1 MQFFFIRFLIFASLI
16 SLTAV
21 WAHGLEGVK
30 TNPDGV
36 IFNVLF
42 YSISGSIAY
51 FIVLFLASFL
61 ATIITSKNNFPLN
74 FHTVMLADTVFSHAF
89 ILSSSW
95 LFLMQ
100 SASSVSVGG
109 SQGEQVVNG
118 LYTVVGW
125 KNASYNAWG
134 AICFAIV
141 LHFAFFIHNYI
152 STRNQSTAE

>member
-1 MQFFFIRFLIFASLI
+1 MQFFFIRFLIFAFLI

-61 ATIITSKNNFPLN
+61 ATIIT
-74 FHTVMLADTVFSHAF
+74 
-89 ILSSSW
+89 
-95 LFLMQ
+95 
-100 SASSVSVGG
+100 
-109 SQGEQVVNG
+109 
-118 LYTVVGW
+118 
-125 KNASYNAWG
+125 
-134 AICFAIV
+134 
-141 LHFAFFIHNYI
+141 
-152 STRNQSTAE
+152 